1 MPQQAQ
7 TITHTEAEWLKIAA
21 QRVDTA
27 MVQVFDEM
35 QPTGSSNLAKA
46 MRYAVMGGGKRIRP
60 LLIYAVAALSGK
72 TLDEIPGADACAVSI
87 EMFHTYSLVHDDLP
101 CMDDDDLRRG
111 RATVHKAFDEATAL
125 LVGDALQTMAF
136 NLIAKSD
143 LNATQKIAIIQIL
156 SAAGGVLGM
165 AEGQA
170 IDLESVGKPLNRE
183 QLERM
188 HQLKTGA
195 LLKAAVQIGSVL
207 IDLNEEKK
215 KSLDQFAHSLGLA
228 FQVVDDILDATADS
242 QTLGKT
248 AGKDAADNKP
258 TFVSLMGLDQ
268 AQAFARELQEKA
280 MASLSIWGENADLL
294 RAIAIK
300 VVQRES

>member
-1 MPQQAQ
+1 MLNQFQ
-7 TITHTEAEWLKIAA
+7 TIARKETEWLKLATE
-21 QRVDTA
+21 RVDAA
-27 MVQVFDEM
+27 MVQALGEIKTSD
-35 QPTGSSNLAKA
+35 SSNLAKA
-46 MRYAVMGGGKRIRP
+46 MHYAAMGGGKRIRP

-72 TLDEIPGADACAVSI
+72 ELDQIPGVDACAVSI
-87 EMFHTYSLVHDDLP
+87 ELFHTYSLVHDDLP

-136 NLIAKSD
+136 HLLARSD
-143 LNATQKIAIIQIL
+143 LNATQKVSVIEVL
-156 SAAGGVLGM
+156 SRAGGVFGM

-195 LLKAAVQIGSVL
+195 LLRAAVKVGSVV
-207 IDLNEEKK
+207 INLNEEEQ
-215 KSLDQFAHSLGLA
+215 KSLDQFADSLGLA

-248 AGKDAADNKP
+248 AGKDAAANKP
-258 TFVSLMGLDQ
+258 TFVSLMGLEA
-268 AQAFARELQEKA
+268 AQVFARELQDKA